1 MGVPGL
7 LELRDAE
14 GNLTGHLVG
23 LFHRTIQFMEAGIKP
38 VWVFDGKPP
47 ELKSKELE
55 KRKEQ
60 KIAAEAEK
68 EKAIEEGDFEKAKA
82 MAGRSIKITPEMT
95 ADAKKLVKLMGCPVI
110 EAPGE
115 AEAQC
120 AQMCKQGLA
129 FGTASEDMDSL
140 TFGSSFL
147 MRGFNSK
154 KEPITQIDLAKLLE
168 GFDMTMDEF
177 IDLCI
182 LCGCDYTH
190 SIGGVGPVKAFNLMK
205 DHGNIED
212 VLATL
217 KRLNDD
223 PNKKQKYV
231 IPEQFLYEESRDL
244 FKAPDVITDKAEIE
258 PLLKWETPDQEA
270 LRSYL
275 INDKAF
281 AEVKVESGIKKL
293 GQCKGKVNQG
303 RLDMFFKSAGVS

>member
-1 MGVPGL
+1 
-7 LELRDAE
+7 
-14 GNLTGHLVG
+14 
-23 LFHRTIQFMEAGIKP
+23 MEAGIKP
-38 VWVFDGKPP
+38 VWVFDGKAP

-60 KIAAEAEK
+60 KIKAEEEK
-68 EKAIEEGDFEKAKA
+68 TKAIEEGDFEKAKA
-82 MAGRSIKITPEMT
+82 MAGRSIRITPEMT

-120 AQMCKQGLA
+120 AQMCKLGLA

-154 KEPITQIDLAKLLE
+154 KEPITQIDLSKVLE

-190 SIGGVGPVKAFNLMK
+190 SIGGVGPIKAFNLVK
-205 DHGNIED
+205 EHGKIEG
-212 VLATL
+212 VLEML
-217 KRLNDD
+217 KRHNDD

-231 IPEQFLYEESRDL
+231 IPEQFLFEESRDL
-244 FKAPDVITDKAEIE
+244 FKGPDVITEKAEIE
-258 PLLKWETPDQEA
+258 ALLKWETPDQEA

-275 INDKAF
+275 VNDKAF
-281 AEVKVESGIKKL
+281 AENKVESGIKKL